1 MNPSSAPANNE
12 TVAYGQLLALSRK
25 LKRSDQ
31 VDLVRALAGQVG
43 MIAVFP
49 GQLAGQSQSAV
60 ASSSKGGKKEKKGPA
75 KQEPSNPLSGSPEKK
90 EFDAAKKAVSKKT
103 KETGQKLGDSDPL
116 VLALSSAKDKY
127 FRSLSKAK
135 DNEAPAMPEQE
146 NREPA
151 KAGPSSPPKGGKAG
165 SAAKPPTHYLKLD
178 SKGVPTQFWD
188 GSAWQKPSAAQIAAW
203 K

>member
-12 TVAYGQLLALSRK
+12 TVAYGQLLALARK

-31 VDLVRALAGQVG
+31 VDLVKALAGQVG

-49 GQLAGQSQSAV
+49 GQLAGNSQSSV
-60 ASSSKGGKKEKKGPA
+60 SFPASRGGKKEKKGPA
-75 KQEPSNPLSGSPEKK
+75 KQVPSNPLSGSPEKK

-116 VLALSSAKDKY
+116 VLALAKAKDKY
-127 FRSLSKAK
+127 FRSLSEAK
-135 DNEAPAMPEQE
+135 DNDSAQAAQE
-146 NREPA
+146 KDGGPA
-151 KAGPSSPPKGGKAG
+151 KAGPSSPGRDGKA
-165 SAAKPPTHYLKLD
+165 AVKPPANHLKLD
-178 SKGVPTQFWD
+178 SKGVPNLYWD
-188 GSAWQKPSAAQIAAW
+188 GKAWVKPSATQIAAW